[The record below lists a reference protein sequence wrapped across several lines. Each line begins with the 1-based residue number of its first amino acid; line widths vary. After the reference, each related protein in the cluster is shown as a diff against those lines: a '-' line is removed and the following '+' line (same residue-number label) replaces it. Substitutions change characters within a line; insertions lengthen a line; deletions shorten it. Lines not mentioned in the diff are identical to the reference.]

1 MSNPR
6 IDGFP
11 PLPNILAKK
20 SKRIYDKCASVEIFG
35 VKRMWTRAE
44 LKSNAKA
51 VLKRSYWES
60 LAAYIIVFF
69 ISSAVSGLLAWI
81 PIIGAMGSVAISL
94 FLTLPLSV
102 GLYFFYLQARLYQ
115 PVMKS
120 IFYPFNEFRYMNIVA
135 AMAWQYLFIFLWS
148 LIPAVGA
155 VIFTVN
161 MLTKSIPYFYGP
173 VFDSSM
179 IVVAILCAVIVIAGF
194 VIVVMK
200 SIAYSMTPFI
210 LTDNPKIGYARA
222 LKLSIQM
229 TSGQKWNIF
238 VLQLSFLG
246 WVLLTAVTLFV
257 GMLFLAPYIMA
268 TYCELYV
275 RLRDNAVRSGLC
287 KPAELNLP
295 AY

>member
-1 MSNPR
+1 
-6 IDGFP
+6 
-11 PLPNILAKK
+11 
-20 SKRIYDKCASVEIFG
+20 
-35 VKRMWTRAE
+35 
-44 LKSNAKA
+44 
-51 VLKRSYWES
+51 
-60 LAAYIIVFF
+60 
-69 ISSAVSGLLAWI
+69 
-81 PIIGAMGSVAISL
+81 
-94 FLTLPLSV
+94 LSV

-115 PVMKS
+115 PVMKN

-161 MLTKSIPYFYGP
+161 MLTKSILYLYGP

-179 IVVAILCAVIVIAGF
+179 IVVAVLCAVIVIAGF

-229 TSGQKWNIF
+229 TSGQKWSIF

-246 WVLLTAVTLFV
+246 WVLLTAVTLSSACCF
-257 GMLFLAPYIMA
+257 
-268 TYCELYV
+268 
-275 RLRDNAVRSGLC
+275 
-287 KPAELNLP
+287 
-295 AY
+295 